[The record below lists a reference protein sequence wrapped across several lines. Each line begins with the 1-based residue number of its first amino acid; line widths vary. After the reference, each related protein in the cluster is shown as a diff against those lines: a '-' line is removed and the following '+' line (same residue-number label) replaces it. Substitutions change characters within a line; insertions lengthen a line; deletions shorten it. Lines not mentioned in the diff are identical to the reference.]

1 MGDVLTKYI
10 IITGGVVSSIGK
22 GITSASIGRILR
34 SHGLKV
40 GAIKIDP
47 YLNWDSGTLNPYQ
60 HGEVFV
66 TYDGMESDL
75 DLGHY
80 ERFLDVELP
89 GVSNI
94 TTGKVYQTV
103 IEKERNG
110 DFLGACV
117 QIIPHITDEI
127 KSMIRKTAEM
137 NDYDIILIELGGT
150 VGDIESQ
157 PFLEAL
163 RQLRNEEGHDN
174 VMFVHVTFIPYLNAA
189 GEFKTKPTQHST
201 KELRSTGI
209 NPDMIVC
216 RSQEPIDNNLKRKIA
231 HFCDVSNDAVVN
243 APDAPSIYEVPLTL
257 DKENVGKFI
266 ANRIKLDVDIDSTN
280 LDEWKTIV
288 KSLQKNDP
296 VVKIAIVGKYIE
308 LEDSYI
314 SIREAL
320 LHAAAKIGIK
330 VDISY
335 VDSDVDTLN
344 DDALDSFDGILIP
357 GGFGERGVEGK
368 LAAVEYALENDV
380 PIFGICLGMHSMVIQ
395 FARRNGMD
403 NANSTEFDKTTKY
416 PVIDLMEK
424 QKEIKKM
431 GGTMRLGSYK
441 TKIIKNNRSNRQD
454 ILKNT
459 QEEPNTNNALSK
471 NMKNESTKAY
481 LSYNQD
487 EILERHRHRFEFNN
501 EFREELEK
509 KGLTISGT
517 SPDDF
522 LVEIIEL
529 SDHPWF
535 LGCQFHPEFKSRPNN
550 AHPLFVS
557 FVEAAFKHSIENK
570 N

>member
-1 MGDVLTKYI
+1 MTKYI

-22 GITSASIGRILR
+22 GITSSSIGRILR
-34 SHGLKV
+34 SYGLNV

-94 TTGKVYQTV
+94 TTGKVYKSV

-127 KSMIRKTAEM
+127 KSMIRKTADI

-216 RSQEPIDNNLKRKIA
+216 RSQESLDDDLKKKIA
-231 HFCDVSNDAVVN
+231 HFCDVAPHAVIN
-243 APDAPSIYEVPLTL
+243 APNVPSIYEVPLVL
-257 DKENVGKFI
+257 DKENVGNFI
-266 ANRIKLDVDIDSTN
+266 ANRIKLDVDTESAN
-280 LDEWKTIV
+280 LDQWKDIV
-288 KSLQKNDP
+288 KSLQKQDP
-296 VVKIAIVGKYIE
+296 VVKIAIVGKYVQ

-320 LHAAAKIGIK
+320 KHAAANIGVKLNIEY
-330 VDISY
+330 IN
-335 VDSDVDTLN
+335 SDVDKI
-344 DDALDSFDGILIP
+344 DQKALANVHGILIP
-357 GGFGERGVEGK
+357 GGFGERGLEGK
-368 LAAVEYALENDV
+368 LQAVKYAIDNNV
-380 PIFGICLGMHSMVIQ
+380 PIFGICLGMHSMIIE
-395 FARRNGMD
+395 FARQNEMKD
-403 NANSTEFDKTTKY
+403 ANSKEFNEDTKF

-424 QKEIKKM
+424 QKEIKQM
-431 GGTMRLGSYK
+431 GGTMRLGSYDC
-441 TKIIKNNRSNRQD
+441 KIIEN
-454 ILKNT
+454 
-459 QEEPNTNNALSK
+459 
-471 NMKNESTKAY
+471 TKASK
-481 LSYNQD
+481 SYD
-487 EILERHRHRFEFNN
+487 EEIATERHRHRYELNN
-501 EFREELEK
+501 VFREELIE
-509 KGLTISGT
+509 KGLVISGT

-529 SDHPWF
+529 ENHPWF
-535 LGCQFHPEFKSRPNN
+535 LGCQFHPEFKSRPNK
-550 AHPLFVS
+550 AHPLFIS
-557 FVEAAFKHSIENK
+557 FVDASLKYSEK
-570 N
+570 

>member
-1 MGDVLTKYI
+1 
-10 IITGGVVSSIGK
+10 
-22 GITSASIGRILR
+22 
-34 SHGLKV
+34 
-40 GAIKIDP
+40 
-47 YLNWDSGTLNPYQ
+47 
-60 HGEVFV
+60 
-66 TYDGMESDL
+66 MESDL

-94 TTGKVYQTV
+94 TTGKVYQSV
-103 IEKERNG
+103 IEKERKG
-110 DFLGACV
+110 EFLGACV

-127 KSMIRKTAEM
+127 KSMVRKTASI

-216 RSQEPIDNNLKRKIA
+216 RSQEPIDEGLKRKIA
-231 HFCDVSNDAVVN
+231 HFCDVAPNAVVN

-257 DKENVGKFI
+257 DSENVGSFI
-266 ANRIKLDVDIDSTN
+266 AERIKLDVDTESADLN
-280 LDEWKTIV
+280 QWKKIV
-288 KSLQKNDP
+288 KSLQKEDP
-296 VVKIAIVGKYIE
+296 VVTIAIIGKYIE

-320 LHAAAKIGIK
+320 LHAAAAIGVK
-330 VDISY
+330 LNLKYIS
-335 VDSDVDTLN
+335 SDVAELN
-344 DDALDSFDGILIP
+344 KDELKELDGILIP

-368 LAAVEYALENDV
+368 LDAVEYALANEV

-395 FARRNGMD
+395 FARRNNMK
-403 NANSTEFDKTTKY
+403 NANSTEFDKNTIY
-416 PVIDLMEK
+416 PVIDLMEE
-424 QKEIKKM
+424 QKKIKNM
-431 GGTMRLGSYK
+431 GGTMRLGSYDCK
-441 TKIIKNNRSNRQD
+441 LIKN
-454 ILKNT
+454 
-459 QEEPNTNNALSK
+459 
-471 NMKNESTKAY
+471 TKAHN
-481 LSYNQD
+481 SYN
-487 EILERHRHRFEFNN
+487 ENLIKERHRHRFEFNN
-501 EFREELEK
+501 DFRDELQEA
-509 KGLTISGT
+509 GLVISGT
-517 SPDDF
+517 TPDDF

-529 SDHPWF
+529 KDHPWF

-557 FVEAAFKHSIENK
+557 FMDAAFEFSKK
-570 N
+570 